1 MLFKVTNKDNKGNSL
16 FIQGS
21 YSRNTSND
29 VSSITFQNYDDDS
42 KQTHNIA
49 RIAARD
55 AFGSSNLNGYGDLLF
70 MTTGLQG
77 GNLQEKMR
85 IKSTGQV
92 CIGSSNPTNS
102 NDTLFVNGN
111 IGVSSSITISSNATV
126 SNDLYVVKNTNV
138 DGNVTASSNLYV
150 HQNADVSGTANVGNS
165 MTIRGTLSILPT
177 APQAFG
183 FQTFQASQTFQ
194 AFEPFEQTFNS
205 NQFTNIDVTSNLSLC
220 SNLTVLGSVWF
231 MSNMSVDGHAVFN
244 SFDVSND
251 IVVNGNATIHSAL
264 IVNSNAIIG
273 KDSILVGNVMTMSNV
288 TLGASPS
295 SNTINIIGRTSL
307 SASHPSTPALIVNQT
322 GQGPLVYIQRNGHNK
337 VLVTNE
343 GFIGINTS
351 NPTKQL
357 DIIGDMS
364 IVGNIYQN
372 GTLIQN
378 PPTPL
383 SFTPIKT
390 SQKTYKSVVSWINN
404 AKKLETMYVS
414 SFMTSKKGDVPT
426 SSNFNYSLRVY
437 DCTNNIELHSSSHS
451 NQTPS
456 NLLLALTS
464 VSSNDIINM
473 ELQSKVGPMG
483 NYVCVQNVLLNYG

>member
-55 AFGSSNLNGYGDLLF
+55 AFGNSNLNGYGDLLF
-70 MTTGLQG
+70 MTSGVEG
-77 GNLQEKMR
+77 GSLQEKMR

-92 CIGSSNPTNS
+92 CIGSSNGINS
-102 NDTLFVNGN
+102 NDTLSINGDVYIASN
-111 IGVSSSITISSNATV
+111 ITAKSIIISSNV
-126 SNDLYVVKNTNV
+126 SISNDLYVVKDTTV
-138 DGNVTASSNLYV
+138 DGVLTTASNLFV
-150 HQNADVSGTANVGNS
+150 HQNADISGTAIIGNS
-165 MTIRGTLSILPT
+165 VTVRGKLLILPST
-177 APQAFG
+177 PPMMG
-183 FQTFQASQTFQ
+183 FQAYETSGTSYVS
-194 AFEPFEQTFNS
+194 NDS
-205 NQFTNIDVTSNLSLC
+205 NQLCIDVTSNLFLC
-220 SNLTVLGSVWF
+220 SNFTVNGSVLF
-231 MSNMSVDGHAVFN
+231 MSNMSVDGHSVFN

-251 IVVNGNATIHSAL
+251 VVVNGNTTIHSAL

-295 SNTINIIGRTSL
+295 SNTINLTGRTSIY
-307 SASHPSTPALIVNQT
+307 ASHPSTPALVVNQI
-322 GQGPLVYIQRNGHNK
+322 GQGPLMYIQRNGHNK
-337 VLVTNE
+337 MHITNE

-357 DIIGDMS
+357 DVIGDMS

-390 SQKTYKSVVSWINN
+390 YQKTYKSVVSWINN

-414 SFMTSKKGDVPT
+414 SFMTSKKDDVPA

-437 DCTNNIELHSSSHS
+437 DCTNNIELHNSLHS

-456 NLLLALTS
+456 NMLLVLSS
-464 VSSNDIINM
+464 VSSNMIINM
-473 ELQSKVGPMG
+473 ELQSKVGTMG
-483 NYVCVQNVLLNYG
+483 NYSCVQNVLLNYG